1 MSLQWLNNE
10 FLENYLQNY
19 FNDKQLKVDKF
30 TTNAAVPI
38 GEHFR
43 CRIFRVS
50 INFTNDYVSYCVVL
64 NGKKNVQFAVTL
76 IVISNRI

>member
-10 FLENYLQNY
+10 FLENYLRNY
-19 FNDKQLKVDKF
+19 FNDNQLKVDKF
-30 TTNAAVPI
+30 TTNAAVPN

-43 CRIFRVS
+43 CRIYRVS

-64 NGKKNVQFAVTL
+64 NEKKKVESAVTL
-76 IVISNRI
+76 IISNRI